1 MKLIAQGWKEEDIIE
16 EYPVL
21 KNEDIRAVLL
31 FAEKILEE
39 AILPKKVD
47 TTKKVGGSNLICM
60 KITYT
65 SHLEFRL
72 RTRNISYDLPRKV
85 FMQAKEHYYDNS
97 TKHFIP

>member
-39 AILPKKVD
+39 AILPEKSGHNEELAVL
-47 TTKKVGGSNLICM
+47 T
-60 KITYT
+60 
-65 SHLEFRL
+65 
-72 RTRNISYDLPRKV
+72 
-85 FMQAKEHYYDNS
+85 
-97 TKHFIP
+97 